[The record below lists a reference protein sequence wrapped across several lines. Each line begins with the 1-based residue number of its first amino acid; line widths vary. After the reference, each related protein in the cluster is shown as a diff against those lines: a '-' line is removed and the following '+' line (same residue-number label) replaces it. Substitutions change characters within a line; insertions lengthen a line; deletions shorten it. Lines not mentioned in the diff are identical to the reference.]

1 MRAGSRRGGACRR
14 ECGHAGACRHACGRA
29 GACQRQ
35 CCRAAP
41 RRRALRALL
50 GAATGALVGPRAFAQ
65 ADYPGRPVALM
76 VPFAAGGIADLS
88 ARVVA
93 RAMSRTLG
101 QRIVVENRPGAGGI
115 VATSAVVNAPP
126 DGHTVL
132 LLSNANAI
140 SASLFRRLPYDVTRD
155 LAPVG
160 TLGFFDLALCVN
172 ARTGFRALPDLLSY
186 ARANPGKL
194 TIGTI
199 AIGSTQHLAA
209 ELFRTRAGID
219 AVIVPY
225 QGTPAV
231 LAALRSGEI
240 DLAFEILGPT
250 LPQIAGGAL
259 RPLAVSA
266 ARRNRV
272 LPTTPTVQEAGVADY
287 DVASWNALAVPAG
300 TPPAVIERL
309 GAAMREALATPTVA
323 QRLLEMGVRPPAGTP
338 AGLEA
343 LLATEIRRWRE
354 VIVAARIEP
363 Q

>member
-1 MRAGSRRGGACRR
+1 MRTGSRRDGT
-14 ECGHAGACRHACGRA
+14 CRHAHG
-29 GACQRQ
+29 GAD
-35 CCRAAP
+35 P
-41 RRRALRALL
+41 RRRALL
-50 GAATGALVGPRAFAQ
+50 GAAAGGVATGLLAGTRAFAQ
-65 ADYPGRPVALM
+65 AGYPNRPVTLS

-88 ARVVA
+88 ARLVT

-101 QRIVVENRPGAGGI
+101 QGIVVENRPGAGGI
-115 VATSAVVNAPP
+115 VATSAVVNASP
-126 DGHTVL
+126 DGHAVL

-155 LAPVG
+155 LAPVS

-172 ARTGFRALPDLLSY
+172 ARTGFRALPDLLAH

-250 LPQIAGGAL
+250 LPQIAGGAV

-266 ARRNRV
+266 SRRNRV

-300 TPPAVIERL
+300 TPPAIIGRL
-309 GAAMREALATPTVA
+309 GAAAREALATPALA
-323 QRLLEMGVRPPAGTP
+323 QRLLEMGVRPQAGTP
-338 AGLEA
+338 AELEA
-343 LLATEIRRWRE
+343 LLAGEIRRWRE